1 MATLVIGTDGSI
13 VTPAIVKEIPSG
25 ATIETLTVTPTTSS
39 QTITASGGVDGYAP
53 ITVNAVTSSIDPNI
67 TASNIKNGVT
77 ILGVTGTLSGGGS
90 KYNVGDTVTADNGST
105 VGTVVGIFLDA
116 SKNKYAVIGLPSS
129 TFATSLSMD
138 NFSSTYFTDQRVWN
152 NHTTATATCNEILGK
167 GGSSAISH
175 CRNYSYVIEGVT
187 YYGQLPNIYEL
198 VMFFS
203 MAQWI
208 SGIPTNT
215 KAISCTSKQSGSN
228 WYVDQDGSPYYN
240 SGTSGYVMPILEI
253 PFN

>member
-1 MATLVIGTDGSI
+1 MSKLVIGTNNSL
-13 VTPAIVKEIPSG
+13 VTPAIIKEITIS
-25 ATIETLTVTPTTSS
+25 TIESLTITPTTSE
-39 QTITASGGVDGYAP
+39 QTITPTSGIAGYSP
-53 ITVNAVTSSIDPNI
+53 ITVNAVTSSIDSNI
-67 TASNIKNGVT
+67 TAENIKDGVT

-116 SKNKYAVIGLPSS
+116 SKNKYAVVGLLSS
-129 TFATSLSMD
+129 TFANNLSMD

-152 NHTTATATCNEILGK
+152 NHTTATTTCNEILGK
-167 GGSSAISH
+167 GGSAAVSH
-175 CRNYSYVIEGVT
+175 CRQYSYIIDGVT

-208 SGIPTNT
+208 SGIPTST
-215 KAISCTSKQSGSN
+215 KAISCTAKITGMLIKT
-228 WYVDQDGSPYYN
+228 VVHIIAVAHQD
-240 SGTSGYVMPILEI
+240 M
-253 PFN
+253 